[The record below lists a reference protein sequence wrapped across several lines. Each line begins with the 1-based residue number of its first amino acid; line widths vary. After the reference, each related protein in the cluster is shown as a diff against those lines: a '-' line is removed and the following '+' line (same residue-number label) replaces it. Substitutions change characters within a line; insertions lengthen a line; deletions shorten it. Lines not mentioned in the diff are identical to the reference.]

1 MPVIALPE
9 IEMTRNTQSLAI
21 ELLPYKSSFLEP
33 YIEWRNQP
41 LSVRHNPLKA
51 MTNVEIAKMLEGEGS
66 DLADLKRHENYRW
79 FVAHESHVVGT
90 VSLKNISHSMA
101 YAEIGY
107 GVAEAYHRRG
117 IATAAVGLLVKKVFT
132 ETALRK
138 LLAFV
143 HDKNQASCRVLEKLG
158 FRQEGLLLEHYLI
171 NGRPENEILYSLLKR
186 EWCPVQL

>member
-1 MPVIALPE
+1 VHEL
-9 IEMTRNTQSLAI
+9 LAI
-21 ELLPYKSSFLEP
+21 KLVPYERSFLEP
-33 YIEWRNQP
+33 FIEWRNQP
-41 LSVRHNPLKA
+41 LSVRHNPLKP
-51 MTNVEIAKMLEGEGS
+51 MTTEEIAKMLEGQGS
-66 DLADLKRHENYRW
+66 DLADLKKHESYRW
-79 FVAHESHVVGT
+79 FVALESKVVGS

-101 YAEIGY
+101 YAEVGY
-107 GVAEAYHRRG
+107 GVAEAHHRRG

-132 ETALRK
+132 ETPLRK

-186 EWCPVQL
+186 EWRNPNSELDSGRLGA

>member
-1 MPVIALPE
+1 M
-9 IEMTRNTQSLAI
+9 LAI
-21 ELLPYKSSFLEP
+21 ELVPYERSFLEP

-41 LSVRHNPLKA
+41 LSVRHNPLKP
-51 MTNVEIAKMLEGEGS
+51 MTTEEIAKMLEREGS
-66 DLADLKRHENYRW
+66 DLADLKKRESYRW
-79 FVAHESHVVGT
+79 FVALESSVVGS

-107 GVAEAYHRRG
+107 GVAEAHHRRG
-117 IATAAVGLLVKKVFT
+117 IATAAVGLLVHKVFT

-138 LLAFV
+138 VIAFV
-143 HDKNQASCRVLEKLG
+143 HDKNLASCRVVEKLG

-186 EWCPVQL
+186 EWRDSTKGPASHMALKHI